1 MQIPTPNDKQFE
13 LPPAGT
19 HLATAYRVIDLGTQ
33 TTRFNGD
40 EKQTHQIMVTW
51 ELPEETMEDG
61 RPFSVTRRYT
71 WSMSEKASLRHD
83 LESWRGVPFTEKDF
97 GEGGFNIKNILG
109 KSCLI
114 NIVRTDKDGKSYANV
129 KSISKLMKGQ
139 KGPEQTSN
147 EQVYLWINPKLWD
160 AQAFNKLS
168 DYMKGT
174 IMKSPEYAAMFNG
187 HDEDGIEY
195 RDDLQDDPNDII
207 PF

>member
-160 AQAFNKLS
+160 AQAFAKLS
-168 DYMKGT
+168 EYMKGT

-187 HDEDGIEY
+187 HDTEMPDNEMAP
-195 RDDLQDDPNDII
+195 DDFGVDI